1 MEVHNSDSVGNV
13 SENLARQA
21 QLKGSDGG
29 IDVPK
34 IGEDNLNRI
43 TQSSETYDFS
53 GTPKKNS
60 PTHPF
65 IECPQPGVPPPSVD
79 NTEEAGVDC
88 TREPHWEVVES
99 KNLPEDPQPSDIHND
114 KYWDERSLDN
124 EIREEDYQETL
135 LNDNRKVN
143 ERSNE
148 EIDEYGR
155 PYQNEVLDP
164 YYQST
169 VDPPHHN
176 S

>member
-1 MEVHNSDSVGNV
+1 MIFQE
-13 SENLARQA
+13 R
-21 QLKGSDGG
+21 
-29 IDVPK
+29 
-34 IGEDNLNRI
+34 R
-43 TQSSETYDFS
+43 
-53 GTPKKNS
+53 KKNS

-114 KYWDERSLDN
+114 KYWDERSLDS